1 MGALFA
7 LVCVDSGDLL
17 LTHKSAGDGVFSVT
31 VLRVVLIEAG
41 DRAGFLEYRHFDGGS
56 LLSDIA
62 TARCRKRHMSISAV
76 CGACLFMDGDNTQL
90 NTNHAGCPWRKD
102 AGVGA

>member
-1 MGALFA
+1 VGALFA

-76 CGACLFMDGDNTQL
+76 CGACLFMVITRSSTRTTL
-90 NTNHAGCPWRKD
+90 GCPWKKD

>member
-41 DRAGFLEYRHFDGGS
+41 DRAGCLEYRHFDGGS

-62 TARCRKRHMSISAV
+62 TARSRKRHMSISAV
-76 CGACLFMDGDNTQL
+76 CGACLFMVITL
-90 NTNHAGCPWRKD
+90 SSTRTTLGCPWKKD

>member
-17 LTHKSAGDGVFSVT
+17 LTTKRRGWGVFGNVM
-31 VLRVVLIEAG
+31 RVVSIEAG
-41 DRAGFLEYRHFDGGS
+41 DRAGFREYRHFDGGS

-76 CGACLFMDGDNTQL
+76 CGACLFMVITRSSTRTTL
-90 NTNHAGCPWRKD
+90 GCPWKKD

>member
-31 VLRVVLIEAG
+31 VLRVVLIAAG

-62 TARCRKRHMSISAV
+62 QRAAENVTCQYQRFV
-76 CGACLFMDGDNTQL
+76 VLACL
-90 NTNHAGCPWRKD
+90 W
-102 AGVGA
+102 